1 MDFTKVI
8 IISHAIIEKDILK
21 YKKKQSMI
29 KLHNM
34 F

>member
-21 YKKKQSMI
+21 YKKTIYDKTT
-29 KLHNM
+29 
-34 F
+34 